1 MAPIAGAVAGGV
13 VGLALVGVLWSF
25 LAKQG
30 IMGHQSGFQV
40 NHDNNE
46 AGGQGEKPSGQPFS
60 PAVGPHGSEY
70 APNAGP
76 GPSAGFGGDG
86 VGSAGAGSAGAGGA
100 GVGSAGA
107 GAGSAG
113 AGGVDVGGA
122 QGAGIG
128 ENPFAPE
135 IQSYGPGGVYPGAG
149 VGSDPVYTT
158 SAAGYDTGAVVGGY
172 YIGQGLR
179 QNRGSSGYVERSH
192 DISPG
197 GIQQQFPLPHSIS
210 YSPQGDTAAAG
221 ASYPSQTNAPH
232 DRRSGPLGARHSP
245 PNLRMSTIS
254 EEMGKGV
261 GTGLPSSH
269 SPTSTSDLGNPL
281 AKQYA
286 RPPPASGWSGL
297 PEAIP
302 HDDTR

>member
-46 AGGQGEKPSGQPFS
+46 AGGQGEKPGGQPFS

-76 GPSAGFGGDG
+76 GPSAGFSGGG
-86 VGSAGAGSAGAGGA
+86 VGGAGAGSAGAGGA

-122 QGAGIG
+122 QGAGMG

-149 VGSDPVYTT
+149 VGSNPVYTT

-172 YIGQGLR
+172 YLGQGLR
-179 QNRGSSGYVERSH
+179 QNRGSSGYMEHSH

-221 ASYPSQTNAPH
+221 VSYPSQANTPH
-232 DRRSGPLGARHSP
+232 DYGSGP
-245 PNLRMSTIS
+245 
-254 EEMGKGV
+254 
-261 GTGLPSSH
+261 GLPYSH
-269 SPTSTSDLGNPL
+269 SPTSTSDSSNPL
-281 AKQYA
+281 ANQYA

-297 PEAIP
+297 PEAIQ
-302 HDDTR
+302 HEDTR